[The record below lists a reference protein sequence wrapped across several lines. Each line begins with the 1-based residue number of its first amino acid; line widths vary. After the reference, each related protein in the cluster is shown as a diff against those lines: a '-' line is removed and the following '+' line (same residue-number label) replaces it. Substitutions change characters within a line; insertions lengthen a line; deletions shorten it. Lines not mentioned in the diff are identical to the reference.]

1 MVIMWY
7 VHIGVLW
14 GGNGSDFAFG
24 MRLAIYACLE
34 NYKQELVAVITPTN
48 ILYRA
53 RSAWVIGLQLW
64 LIKCQMSGATRQK
77 KDDWPKD

>member
-1 MVIMWY
+1 
-7 VHIGVLW
+7 
-14 GGNGSDFAFG
+14 
-24 MRLAIYACLE
+24 
-34 NYKQELVAVITPTN
+34 LVAVITPTN